1 MISFDPQ
8 APGFLFEE
16 VAKRFRKLEALHL
29 VVLMADFTNVCAFL
43 SFFLPLTSFCMV

>member
-8 APGFLFEE
+8 APLFLFEE

-29 VVLMADFTNVCAFL
+29 VVLMADFTNVCAG
-43 SFFLPLTSFCMV
+43 FFFSLDLIWSID